1 MNNEELSPQLQNQI
15 AQFQQLQQQLQL
27 ITTQRYQLETKLNEI
42 ANTLEELKNLSKET
56 PVYKSIGSLMI
67 KAEDK
72 EAIKNEINEQ
82 KETIEIRVKTLKR
95 QEEHLG
101 KRHQALKQQLS
112 EALAAGEI
120 QDAR

>member
-1 MNNEELSPQLQNQI
+1 MKNEELSPQLQNQL

-27 ITTQRYQLETKLNEI
+27 ITTQRYQLETRLSEI
-42 ANTLEELKNLSKET
+42 DNTVEELKKLSDKT
-56 PVYKSIGSLMI
+56 PIYKSIGSLLI
-67 KAEDK
+67 KADDK
-72 EAIKNEINEQ
+72 EAIKKELNEQ

-95 QEEHLG
+95 QEEHLR
-101 KRHQALKQQLS
+101 KRHEDLKQRLS